1 MLLKNINKTKNRFR
15 AYSTR
20 QGVQTTGSTAKDR
33 RVVSRAVQKEENNA
47 VWLDSGKQIAWD
59 LFVSKN
65 AGSLVY
71 HQSAW
76 KKVLEE
82 AFSHIQGN
90 FLMVPDINNRQI
102 VAGLPVYIVN
112 SWLLGKRIVSIPYA
126 SICNPLISNPN
137 DFVKILPQ
145 LRKMQKKTR
154 ASYIEIKAINNS
166 GLLSSMNLIPHINYK
181 HNYVLLK
188 GTIDD
193 IFFRCS
199 RNVRRV
205 IKDAQKMQIVVEI
218 AESKTGLKLFYE
230 MLKSTR
236 RRLALPSL
244 PYRFYESI
252 WQHLIPLYGKLFLA
266 SRNGSVL
273 GGLLVL
279 HANKVWVAEY
289 ICDWGLEE
297 SSYIKHILYWTAIK
311 MAHAQDGKIF
321 SFGRTSVNNK
331 NLLYHKRK
339 WGSLEEDL
347 SDFRFSLATN
357 EIENL
362 GITHNR
368 EFTNTYRLIRY
379 LCRVTPFPIYNM
391 IGRFCYRHMG

>member
-1 MLLKNINKTKNRFR
+1 
-15 AYSTR
+15 
-20 QGVQTTGSTAKDR
+20 
-33 RVVSRAVQKEENNA
+33 
-47 VWLDSGKQIAWD
+47 
-59 LFVSKN
+59 
-65 AGSLVY
+65 
-71 HQSAW
+71 
-76 KKVLEE
+76 
-82 AFSHIQGN
+82 
-90 FLMVPDINNRQI
+90 
-102 VAGLPVYIVN
+102 
-112 SWLLGKRIVSIPYA
+112 
-126 SICNPLISNPN
+126 
-137 DFVKILPQ
+137 
-145 LRKMQKKTR
+145 
-154 ASYIEIKAINNS
+154 
-166 GLLSSMNLIPHINYK
+166 
-181 HNYVLLK
+181 
-188 GTIDD
+188 
-193 IFFRCS
+193 
-199 RNVRRV
+199 
-205 IKDAQKMQIVVEI
+205 MQIVVEI

-244 PYRFYESI
+244 PYPFYESI

-279 HANKVWVAEY
+279 HANEVWVAEY